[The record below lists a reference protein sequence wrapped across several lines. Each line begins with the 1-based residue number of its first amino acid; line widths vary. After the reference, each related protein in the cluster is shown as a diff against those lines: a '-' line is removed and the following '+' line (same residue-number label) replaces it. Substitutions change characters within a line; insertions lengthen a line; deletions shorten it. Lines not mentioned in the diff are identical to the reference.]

1 MSFLEHACSLEPA
14 KFMFISRSLA
24 ASVHCFIVWCGRCAL
39 WKSIVNSHRP
49 ALRVG
54 RSSACAGAAIARTAI
69 KMTRR
74 RMADPRF
81 GRAPSYSIG
90 RAAAGG
96 AERDELA
103 VVAHGERRRVVNL
116 QRMAKH
122 LLDRIEG
129 VDQCQVLDKLAAR
142 EAEEMRDP
150 VADDAAVGSARR

>member
-1 MSFLEHACSLEPA
+1 
-14 KFMFISRSLA
+14 MFISRSLA
-24 ASVHCFIVWCGRCAL
+24 ASVHCFIVWCGRRAL

-96 AERDELA
+96 SERDELA
-103 VVAHGERRRVVNL
+103 VVAHGERRRVVF
-116 QRMAKH
+116 
-122 LLDRIEG
+122 LLRLVLLLLVCFVG
-129 VDQCQVLDKLAAR
+129 VVLCLVLDKLAAR
-142 EAEEMRDP
+142 EAEELRDP
-150 VADDAAVGSARR
+150 VADDAAVGSAR